1 MFQRRQWLELEDQSW
16 MPTCLRD
23 GVTAFLEF
31 VLNRG
36 ALYSRFVPRLADAI
50 ARSQATQ
57 VVDLCSGGGGPW
69 RHILTAE
76 PMIAGDG
83 NLLLTDFF
91 PNADAAAGLRE
102 SFPGRVDYMPLSVSA
117 VNVPSSLIGF
127 RTLFSSFHH
136 FSPDQARSILA
147 DAVSKRQGIAIAE
160 STQRHVLTLSYML
173 VTPVL
178 VWMATPFYRNF
189 SWRRVFW
196 TYCVPIIPLVVL
208 FDGLVSCMRTYTPEE
223 LQGLVAGIP

>member
-1 MFQRRQWLELEDQSW
+1 
-16 MPTCLRD
+16 
-23 GVTAFLEF
+23 
-31 VLNRG
+31 
-36 ALYSRFVPRLADAI
+36 
-50 ARSQATQ
+50 
-57 VVDLCSGGGGPW
+57 
-69 RHILTAE
+69 
-76 PMIAGDG
+76 
-83 NLLLTDFF
+83 
-91 PNADAAAGLRE
+91 
-102 SFPGRVDYMPLSVSA
+102 MPLSVSA

-196 TYCVPIIPLVVL
+196 TYCLPIIPLVVL
-208 FDGLVSCMRTYTPEE
+208 FDGLVSCMRTYTPDE
-223 LQGLVAGIP
+223 LQGLVAGIPENDAFDWDIGLIRIGILPVGVTYLIGVPKSL